1 MTHTEFR
8 SIILL
13 RSGYLEDQERGG
25 KASLILL
32 SVDGYGGKRN
42 DNA

>member
-1 MTHTEFR
+1 MRTDFWLEY
-8 SIILL
+8 LL
-13 RSGYLEDQERGG
+13 ASGYLEDQERGG